1 MAEISNTQRKAILLD
16 PVAEYSKPEFSKQGT
31 QPSDDTIKALSELQQ
46 QYDETNAQ
54 LKTSQNKSKKISRKI
69 GAAKRE
75 GQSSEELM
83 QSMRQQSA
91 DNKKLKNQLN
101 EITDSILN
109 YFGDF
114 NTQEKIAKHAA
125 EPAATEPATDGIP
138 AREHAKE
145 LPNHNQKNDQLSVAL
160 LSDQHKAWDQ
170 YVESNPD
177 ASLYHRSEWKKL
189 IHDVFG
195 HECFY
200 FYASR
205 KEEVVGILPL
215 IRLNSRLFG
224 DFMVSMPY
232 FNSGGAIGN
241 SLAIEQA
248 LMQAANTYAEKA
260 GSTHIE
266 YRDDIRRKE
275 LPARDEKVN
284 MILSLPDSP
293 DTLWKSFGSKLRSQI
308 KRAQRENTHIEIAGI
323 DNLSDF
329 YTVFAEKM
337 RDLGTPV
344 YGKNFFKAIL
354 QRFEENS
361 VIVVIHLNNKP
372 VATAFL
378 LGHKDTLEIPWAS
391 TIKEVNQ
398 LSINMLLYWEVL
410 KFAVKNKYRYFDF
423 GRSSKNSS
431 TFRFKQQWGAKPKN
445 CYWHYWL
452 KDDAKMP
459 SLNPNNPKYKLV
471 IGLWKKLPIWM
482 TKLIGPKIVKN
493 LP

>member
-1 MAEISNTQRKAILLD
+1 MSEVPNTQRKAILLD
-16 PVAEYSKPEFSKQGT
+16 PVAEYSKQGA
-31 QPSDDTIKALSELQQ
+31 QSSDDTIKVLSELQQ
-46 QYDETNAQ
+46 RYDESNTQ
-54 LKTSQNKSKKISRKI
+54 LKANQNKSKKISRKI

-75 GQSSEELM
+75 GQSCDELL

-91 DNKKLKNQLN
+91 ESKKLKNQLN
-101 EITDSILN
+101 EITDSILY

-114 NTQEKIAKHAA
+114 YKKDKAA
-125 EPAATEPATDGIP
+125 EPVTNSIP
-138 AREHAKE
+138 ARKHSKDLVSNEHHDGTHE
-145 LPNHNQKNDQLSVAL
+145 DNQLSVTL

-177 ASLYHRSEWKKL
+177 ASLYHRSEWKNL

-195 HECFY
+195 HECYY

-205 KEEVVGILPL
+205 KEEVIGILPL
-215 IRLNSRLFG
+215 VRLNSRQFG

-248 LMQAANTYAEKA
+248 LMQAANTYAEKV
-260 GSTHIE
+260 GSKHIE
-266 YRDDIRRKE
+266 YRDDIRRKA
-275 LPARDEKVN
+275 LPVRDEKVN
-284 MILSLPDSP
+284 MVLSLPDSS
-293 DTLWKSFGSKLRSQI
+293 DTLWNSFGSKLRSQI
-308 KRAQRENTHIEIAGI
+308 KRGQRENTHIEITGI
-323 DNLSDF
+323 DNLGDF

-344 YGKNFFKAIL
+344 YGKNFFKCIL

-391 TIKEVNQ
+391 TIKEVNH

-410 KFAVKNKYRYFDF
+410 KFAARNKYRYFDF
-423 GRSSKNSS
+423 GRSSKDSS

-452 KDDAKMP
+452 KDEAEMP
-459 SLNPNNPKYKLV
+459 SLNPNNPKYKLA
-471 IGLWKKLPIWM
+471 IGLWKKIPVWI